1 MNTANSNNLNKAIV
15 YVRVSTKEQVEEGNS
30 LSTQEKICRDY
41 ARHKGYDIA
50 EVFIEQGESAKT
62 ADRTELQK
70 LLRYCSE
77 KKNNIK
83 AVIIYRLD
91 RLSRNTD
98 DYSQLRLLLK
108 RYGVEIKS
116 TSEHFENNPV
126 GRFME
131 NTMANIAQFDNDI
144 RAERCSGGMKEA
156 MRDGRYVWGAPVGYS
171 NVRVLGKATIAQNDM
186 APLVRETFELVAENN
201 HSLEDVRQIMEKR
214 GLVLKSGKPLGKPYF
229 YQLFHNRTYMGLIEK
244 FGESHKG
251 NFEPIV
257 KEDLFNQVQRVLKNR
272 GKKMS
277 NYKRDC
283 DDFPLRRFAFSA
295 EGRKITGSWSQGGN
309 KKKYPFYNFGLK
321 GSNLKRDDVHDEFK
335 SFLET
340 YSFKEEHIVLLKEEM
355 QKKLVK
361 AGEKERKE
369 ADTMRKRLS
378 ELEQKQGL
386 LVQKN
391 LDGVISDV
399 ILKQQLEHV
408 EKEMFE
414 LGLLLATKVENEQDP
429 IELISFAETYLKNP
443 SAVWEKVNL
452 DTKLKL
458 QWFEFPSGIVFEDKK
473 FRTPQVASIFNAK
486 SAFLD
491 ADYADVDYGDEI
503 WKQITREI
511 EYLMWVLKDNE
522 LNSIE

>member
-1 MNTANSNNLNKAIV
+1 MKTINLNSPNKAVV

-41 ARHKGYDIA
+41 ASHKGYDIA

-70 LLRYCSE
+70 LLRYCSD
-77 KKNNIK
+77 KKNGIK

-116 TSEHFENNPV
+116 TSEHFDNNPV

-144 RAERCSGGMKEA
+144 RAERCSGGMKDA
-156 MRDGRYVWGAPVGYS
+156 MRDGRYVWCAPVGYS
-171 NVRVLGKATIAQNDM
+171 NVRILGKATIAQNDM
-186 APLVRETFELVAENN
+186 APLVRETFELVAANN
-201 HSLEDVRQIMEKR
+201 HSIEDIRQIMEKR
-214 GLVLKSGKPLGKPYF
+214 GLALKSGKPLGKPYF
-229 YQLFHNRTYMGLIEK
+229 YQLFRNRTFMGLIEK

-257 KEDLFNQVQRVLKNR
+257 KEELFNQVQRVLKNR

-277 NYKRDC
+277 NYKRDS
-283 DDFPLRRFAFSA
+283 DDFPLRRFAFSV

-321 GSNLKRDDVHDEFK
+321 GSNLKRDEVHDEFK
-335 SFLET
+335 SFLDS
-340 YSFKEEHIVLLKEEM
+340 YSFKENHINLLKEEM
-355 QKKLVK
+355 KKKLVK
-361 AGEKERKE
+361 AGERERKE
-369 ADTMRKRLS
+369 ADGMRKRLL
-378 ELEQKQGL
+378 ELEQKQST

-391 LDGVISDV
+391 LDGVISD
-399 ILKQQLEHV
+399 ILLKQQLGYI

-414 LGLLLATKVENEQDP
+414 LQTSLMVVVENEQDP
-429 IELISFAETYLKNP
+429 IELLSFAESYLKNP
-443 SAVWEKVNL
+443 SEIWEKVNL

-458 QWFEFPSGIVFEDKK
+458 QWFEFPSGIVFENKK
-473 FRTPQVASIFNAK
+473 FRTQHLATIFNAK
-486 SAFLD
+486 SVLVSTDD
-491 ADYADVDYGDEI
+491 ANVDP
-503 WKQITREI
+503 RRI
-511 EYLMWVLKDNE
+511 ELLTSGVQNRR
-522 LNSIE
+522 STI